1 MPNHSYNAK
10 NHTQIRE
17 HIKKTGAFDL
27 LNNVLFLGI
36 GCCMTAI
43 GSYDYDQNCGP
54 NSIGATKAFLTLF
67 SLGASAS
74 IIYQYYMHKKVMKN
88 FIKNHD
94 LSAPSTSST
103 TFNNLSHQLNPI
115 SENKLQSEYDEL

>member
-1 MPNHSYNAK
+1 MLNERYTAQ
-10 NHTQIRE
+10 NHTKIRE

-27 LNNVLFLGI
+27 LNNVLFIGI

-54 NSIGATKAFLTLF
+54 NSINTTKAFLTLF

-74 IIYQYYMHKKVMKN
+74 IIYQYYMHKKVMQNFNKN
-88 FIKNHD
+88 YD
-94 LSAPSTSST
+94 LSDPGTSST
-103 TFNNLSHQLNPI
+103 TFNKLSRQLNPG
-115 SENKLQSEYDEL
+115 SDAERRREYEEL